1 MVRDVINVILVK
13 DFCQFVNCI
22 MSTFKQIKQTDKGKD
37 NENSSINRYS
47 SINHFS

>member
-1 MVRDVINVILVK
+1 MNVIVVK
-13 DFCQFVNCI
+13 DCCQLADCI
-22 MSTFKQIKQTDKGKD
+22 MSTLKQYTDEGKY